1 VVVVVLGAGIVVVLV
16 GGAVVVLVGGIVVVL
31 VGGAVVVLVG
41 DAVDVLVGGIVEVGA
56 VSSPQAPRP
65 GSSPPTCTTTD
76 FDWPSENSSPTWGS
90 VSFPVRE
97 AQSTKI
103 GFFPSLITSSEFGF
117 WTYLHTQ
124 TLCGSSGEAEALQP
138 VASAAAPLTARPL
151 AAISVTARR
160 GTRMVISLMVF

>member
-1 VVVVVLGAGIVVVLV
+1 MVVVLV

-41 DAVDVLVGGIVEVGA
+41 SVAVVVGGTVDVAGG
-56 VSSPQAPRP
+56 VSSPQAPVP
-65 GSSPPTCTTTD
+65 GSSPPICTTTD
-76 FDWPSENSSPTWGS
+76 FDWPSENVSPTWGS

-103 GFFPSLITSSEFGF
+103 GFFPPLITSSEFGF
-117 WTYLHTQ
+117 WTYLHTH

-138 VASAAAPLTARPL
+138 LASAAAPLTARPL